1 MCRAVGLHDLAARMP
16 RAKNPMNSVFA
27 TYKALL
33 NQADPEEIAR
43 GRGKKLAD
51 ARKVYYGGSVH

>member
-1 MCRAVGLHDLAARMP
+1 
-16 RAKNPMNSVFA
+16 MNSVFA
-27 TYKALL
+27 TYKALM

-51 ARKVYYGGSVH
+51 VRKVYYGGSVH

>member
-1 MCRAVGLHDLAARMP
+1 
-16 RAKNPMNSVFA
+16 MNSVFA